1 MQKRRIEKNKGSKSK
16 DGKKW
21 QFRASNPGASNSLRM
36 SLSASQFWRLVMD
49 RLGDWEIRRFGR
61 FGRLG
66 DSGDSGYVE
75 TGNFGK
81 KTTRRKKKEYE
92 KRRKTEKK

>member
-66 DSGDSGYVE
+66 DSGYVE
-75 TGNFGK
+75 TGNFGE

>member
-1 MQKRRIEKNKGSKSK
+1 
-16 DGKKW
+16 
-21 QFRASNPGASNSLRM
+21 
-36 SLSASQFWRLVMD
+36 MD

-66 DSGDSGYVE
+66 DSGYVE
-75 TGNFGK
+75 TGNFGE